1 MIHAQKI
8 QMMNYGRKRGKG
20 PHIAIGDKVLK
31 KDFRHKKRA
40 GGALDPKWLI

>member
-8 QMMNYGRKRGKG
+8 QMMNYGIKRGKG

-31 KDFRHKKRA
+31 KDFRHKREQEV
-40 GGALDPKWLI
+40 LLIQNG